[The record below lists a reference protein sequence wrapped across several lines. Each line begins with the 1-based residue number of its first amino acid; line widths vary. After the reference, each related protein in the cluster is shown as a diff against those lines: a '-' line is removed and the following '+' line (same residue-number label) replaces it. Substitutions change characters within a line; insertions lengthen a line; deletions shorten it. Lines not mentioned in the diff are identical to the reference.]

1 MSKIIVR
8 GDVVIN
14 VYVNSPEQVGEVTES
29 AKSIAEILKGGIV
42 TEMPKEISD
51 QIRELVKN
59 AEGDDG
65 FAAFLKAAKRT
76 VEGECSCNGCQ
87 MRRRIEAMGMF
98 TDGEKTFENLPM
110 GLDEYGFINEGMDRE
125 DLIGIINSYADTIEN
140 DGQIEVGAGKSLK
153 PVVPLSA
160 VTH

>member
-8 GDVVIN
+8 GNVVIN
-14 VYVNSPEQVGEVTES
+14 VYLNSPEQVNEVTES
-29 AKSIAEILKGGIV
+29 AKSLAEILKGGIV

-59 AEGDDG
+59 AD
-65 FAAFLKAAKRT
+65 
-76 VEGECSCNGCQ
+76 GECSCNGCQ

-98 TDGEKTFENLPM
+98 TDGDKTFENLPM

-140 DGQIEVGAGKSLK
+140 DGQIEVGAGKFLK

>member
-8 GDVVIN
+8 GNVVIN
-14 VYVNSPEQVGEVTES
+14 VYVNSPEQVNEVTES
-29 AKSIAEILKGGIV
+29 AKSLAEILKGGIV

-51 QIRELVKN
+51 QIRELVKS
-59 AEGDDG
+59 AD
-65 FAAFLKAAKRT
+65 
-76 VEGECSCNGCQ
+76 GECRCNGCQ

-98 TDGEKTFENLPM
+98 TDGDKTFENLPM

-125 DLIGIINSYADTIEN
+125 DLIGIINSYADTIES
-140 DGQIEVGAGKSLK
+140 DGQIEVGAGKFLK